1 MTIIAVARRFDA
13 PADIVWSY
21 LNWRGLEKL
30 AGGVFRRVD
39 FVEGRSSD
47 ESLRRIYLGEGPP
60 VIERLVDIDEHER
73 SYRYQV
79 VDEAALPV
87 TDYLGFVRVAP
98 CGEGA
103 CHVKIESSATP
114 VSTTIEAWTETW
126 LAMENAIFNQLAE
139 QIAR

>member
-1 MTIIAVARRFDA
+1 MTTLAVARRFDA

-21 LNWRGLEKL
+21 LNWHGLEKL

-39 FVEGRSSD
+39 FVEGRSSE

-60 VIERLVDIDEHER
+60 IIERLVDIDEHGR

-79 VDEAALPV
+79 VDEAGLPV

-98 CGEGA
+98 CGEAA
-103 CHVKIESSATP
+103 CHVKIESSSTP
-114 VSTTIEAWTETW
+114 VSTTDEAWTETW
-126 LAMENAIFNQLAE
+126 LSMENAIFDQLAE